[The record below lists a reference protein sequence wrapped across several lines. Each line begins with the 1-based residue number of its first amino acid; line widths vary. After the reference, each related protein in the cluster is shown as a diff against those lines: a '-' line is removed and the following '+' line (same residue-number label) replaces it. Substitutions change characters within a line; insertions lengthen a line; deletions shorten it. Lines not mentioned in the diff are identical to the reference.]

1 MMDMILLRKHQA
13 LFCGELGWSMGVEA
27 ASFNLAKSSDLIVN
41 AGTTYSLSVASFGA
55 SSAIMCYRDASKSGY
70 GTCNALT
77 LSGTTLSKGSDLIVN
92 AGTTDYV
99 SVASF
104 GASSAIMCYE
114 DSSNSEYGTCNAI
127 GCGAGMNPACRTDS
141 LLTFDLMTGFKSAS
155 PGADGCASCGPG
167 DDPLTCKTFNLTNFV
182 PPRDFCFIIFL

>member
-1 MMDMILLRKHQA
+1 
-13 LFCGELGWSMGVEA
+13 MGVEA

-41 AGTTYSLSVASFGA
+41 AGSTS
-55 SSAIMCYRDASKSGY
+55 
-70 GTCNALT
+70 
-77 LSGTTLSKGSDLIVN
+77 
-92 AGTTDYV
+92 YV

-114 DSSNSEYGTCNAI
+114 DDSNSDKGTCNAI
-127 GCGAGMNPACRTDS
+127 GCGAGMNSACCTDS
-141 LLTFDLMTGFKSAS
+141 LLTFDLMTGYKAAS

-167 DDPLTCKTFNLTNFV
+167 NDRLTIQTFDLTYFV

>member
-1 MMDMILLRKHQA
+1 MLRKHQA

-41 AGTTYSLSVASFGA
+41 VG
-55 SSAIMCYRDASKSGY
+55 
-70 GTCNALT
+70 
-77 LSGTTLSKGSDLIVN
+77 GS
-92 AGTTDYV
+92 TFYV

-141 LLTFDLMTGFKSAS
+141 LLTFDLMTGYKAAS

-167 DDPLTCKTFNLTNFV
+167 DDPLTCKTFDLTNFV